1 MTKALLPIL
10 GACLFAGW
18 MGWLQM
24 GGVLFLLTMFALS
37 GWMVWFRF
45 ALTWRSFTDLMVIP
59 SFWGGVLGAVYALSL
74 GWREEQTVAAISLGV
89 LGTAGATTLRWLVA
103 VICERGYWRRVRR
116 GEIRPPN
123 RRVSTVGP
131 SMPRWAKPRLHR

>member
-74 GWREEQTVAAISLGV
+74 GWRRGFDAGRESGGRVCSTRQAGEGARLRRAA
-89 LGTAGATTLRWLVA
+89 LRCGLVA
-103 VICERGYWRRVRR
+103 LR
-116 GEIRPPN
+116 
-123 RRVSTVGP
+123 
-131 SMPRWAKPRLHR
+131 